1 MNDMAVINPTP
12 DATLH
17 LMKSGTRNNT
27 DWDSGAFR
35 SPLYVELLRNDISQ
49 LIIVT
54 GYLFICEDG
63 FYSFR
68 LLDDSPLSHVV
79 LLASPHA

>member
-1 MNDMAVINPTP
+1 M
-12 DATLH
+12 
-17 LMKSGTRNNT
+17 
-27 DWDSGAFR
+27 
-35 SPLYVELLRNDISQ
+35 ELLRNDISQ
-49 LIIVT
+49 LIVVT